1 MASYGGGRGDLGQRL
16 LQLKRQIEEKKE
28 SRSQLQGELRSLQK
42 QLFED
47 FGVKD
52 LEEAEALIDKIDK
65 KVLKMEQEI
74 RQEIEEIERLLE
86 DE

>member
-1 MASYGGGRGDLGQRL
+1 MASYGGRGDLGQRL

-47 FGVKD
+47 FEVKT
-52 LEEAEALIDKIDK
+52 LEEAEALIAKTEK
-65 KVLKMEQEI
+65 KLQKMEQEI
-74 RQEIEEIERLLE
+74 REEIEAIERMLE

>member
-1 MASYGGGRGDLGQRL
+1 MASYGGRGDLGQRL

-47 FGVKD
+47 FEVKT
-52 LEEAEALIDKIDK
+52 LEEAEVLIAKTEK
-65 KVLKMEQEI
+65 KLQKMEQEI
-74 RQEIEEIERLLE
+74 RQEIEEIERMLE

>member
-1 MASYGGGRGDLGQRL
+1 MATFGGRGDLGQRM
-16 LQLKRQIEEKKE
+16 LQLKKQLEEKRE
-28 SRSQLQGELRSLQK
+28 SRSQLQGELKSLQK

-47 FGVKD
+47 FEVKT
-52 LEEAEALIDKIDK
+52 LEEAEALIAKTEK
-65 KVLKMEQEI
+65 KLQKMEQEI